1 MSDCVLRERRKA
13 VEIVTVNRPAK
24 RNALN
29 LETVETLHRVLDD
42 LYRDRGLRAV
52 VLTGAGDHFMAGA
65 DIEQLRDRRSPDALD
80 SINGGLFRRVEDLPV
95 PVIAAVKG
103 YALGGGCE
111 LAIACDLRVAGQSA
125 KMGQPEVGL
134 GILPGAGATHR
145 LPRLIGLGKAKELI
159 FTGRMVEAEEALQ
172 MGLVNRVVDDSS
184 VLEEARSPWPRP
196 SPSRGALRCG
206 WPSSPSTPSV
216 MVWNRDKSWKAW
228 PRLSF
233 LRARTKF
240 NG

>member
-1 MSDCVLRERRKA
+1 MSDYVLRERRKA

-42 LYRDRGLRAV
+42 LYRDRDLRAV

-103 YALGGGCE
+103 
-111 LAIACDLRVAGQSA
+111 
-125 KMGQPEVGL
+125 
-134 GILPGAGATHR
+134 
-145 LPRLIGLGKAKELI
+145 
-159 FTGRMVEAEEALQ
+159 
-172 MGLVNRVVDDSS
+172 
-184 VLEEARSPWPRP
+184 
-196 SPSRGALRCG
+196 
-206 WPSSPSTPSV
+206 
-216 MVWNRDKSWKAW
+216 
-228 PRLSF
+228 
-233 LRARTKF
+233 
-240 NG
+240 